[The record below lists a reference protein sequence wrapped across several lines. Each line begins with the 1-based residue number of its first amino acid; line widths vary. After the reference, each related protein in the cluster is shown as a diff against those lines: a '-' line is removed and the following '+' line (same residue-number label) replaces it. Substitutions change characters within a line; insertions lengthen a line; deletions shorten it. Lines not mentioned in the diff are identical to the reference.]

1 MPAPRKTDWPLITLL
16 GGITIGALLL
26 IAAGVLH
33 KLGAF

>member
-16 GGITIGALLL
+16 GAITIGALLL
-26 IAAGVLH
+26 ITAGVAH